1 MSISPYTS
9 AAASLGSTA
18 VSAARG
24 AAADSPFRRFGL
36 AMRFSVAFSNGSTI
50 SNLGE
55 WSSCKGLKVDF
66 KTETVKAGGGYN
78 GEVKLPTEVVYS
90 PVVLERA
97 MEQQTSQN
105 LQAWL
110 GTLVNQWVDYS
121 GIGEPPAPS
130 GTVLITLLDVYLKPV
145 VSWTLNGA
153 FPVSWSGPV
162 LDAKQN
168 AVALETLTIEHI
180 GFLPPTPTT
189 PRP

>member
-1 MSISPYTS
+1 VSISPYAS

-18 VSAARG
+18 ASGARG

-36 AMRFSVAFSNGSTI
+36 SMRFRVVFSSGDSI

-55 WSSCKGLKVDF
+55 WSSCKGLKVEF

-90 PVVLERA
+90 PVVIERA
-97 MEQQTSQN
+97 MEQQTSQQ

-110 GTLVNQWVDYS
+110 GRLVNQWVDYD
-121 GIGEPPAPS
+121 GNGDPPTPS
-130 GTVLITLLDVYLKPV
+130 GTVQITLLDVYQDTV
-145 VSWTLNGA
+145 ASWTLNNA

-168 AVALETLTIEHI
+168 SVALETLTFEHF
-180 GFLPPTPTT
+180 GFLPPTA
-189 PRP
+189 